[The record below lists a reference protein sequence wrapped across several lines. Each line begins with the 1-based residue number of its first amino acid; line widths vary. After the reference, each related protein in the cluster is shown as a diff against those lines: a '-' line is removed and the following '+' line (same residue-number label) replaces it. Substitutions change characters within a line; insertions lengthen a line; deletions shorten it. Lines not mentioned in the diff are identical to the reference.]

1 MTDHGHSPEEIAARI
16 DAPPGRGI
24 LRDLVYGAID
34 GSVTTFAIV
43 AGVAG
48 AGLSPFVIVALGF
61 ANVLADGFSMAASN
75 YSGTKADQDNLRRI
89 RAIETRHIAKYPE
102 GERAEVLAIL
112 ERKGLSG
119 TVLEEATDEI
129 TSNRDN
135 WVDLMIEGEYGLGG
149 VDPHPMRAALATF
162 GAFLVAGMVPLVPF
176 IASLPGPFTISAWM
190 TGCSFFAIGALKSIW
205 SLSPWWRSGLE
216 TLGIGGA
223 AASIA
228 YLVGTL
234 FSA

>member
-102 GERAEVLAIL
+102 GERAEVRAIL

-176 IASLPGPFTISAWM
+176 IASLPGAFTISAWM